1 MPTRGN
7 VERMES
13 LQSAA
18 VGLLEMK
25 KNVDRVEQE
34 IRTLRA
40 QKEALEDQ
48 GSEIMDVSEDAADIN
63 KHLVSISRF
72 VPYRVVSRTVR

>member
-1 MPTRGN
+1 
-7 VERMES
+7 MES

-25 KNVDRVEQE
+25 KNVDRIEQE

-63 KHLVSISRF
+63 KHLVSSWAI
-72 VPYRVVSRTVR
+72 

>member
-25 KNVDRVEQE
+25 KNVDRIEQE

-63 KHLVSISRF
+63 KHLVSAKRF
-72 VPYRVVSRTVR
+72 VEICSIFCGI